1 MPQGDASVDA
11 CGTACDNT
19 CWCVAMSFYAPNR
32 HDPFNGKCFGYPWT
46 AGATQ
51 VTTYS
56 IYDIACSM
64 APGSIPK
71 TCPPTP
77 IPTPSPASGT
87 GDPHLQNVHGQR
99 FDLMKPGTHVLVN
112 IPKGEVQQALLRVSA
127 DARRLGGHCADMYFL
142 NLNVTGAWAEQKH
155 AGGCHY
161 DSEGVIN
168 KTPEWAAFGPVQ
180 LKVVPGRTEQGIR
193 YLNFYVKSLGRAGMA
208 VGGLLGDDDHSDAAR
223 APAACGRRVVLTGMD
238 DHSFSESSIAVAS
251 F

>member
-1 MPQGDASVDA
+1 MTQGDASVDA

-32 HDPFNGKCFGYPWT
+32 LDPFNGKCFGYPWT

-77 IPTPSPASGT
+77 SPTPSPASGT

-99 FDLMKPGTHVLVN
+99 FDLMKPGTHVLIN

-127 DARRLGGHCADMYFL
+127 DARRLGGCNDMYFQEI
-142 NLNVTGAWAEQKH
+142 NITGSWAEDKQV
-155 AGGCHY
+155 GGYHY
-161 DSEGVIN
+161 VLTEQVVENPKWTS
-168 KTPEWAAFGPVQ
+168 FGKVDI
-180 LKVVPGRTEQGIR
+180 KVVQGRTQRGLS
-193 YLNFYVKSLGRAGMA
+193 YFNFFVKNLGRAGFS
-208 VGGLLGDDDHSDAAR
+208 VGGLLGEDDHTEESRVPLDCTATMSLLDAR
-223 APAACGRRVVLTGMD
+223 
-238 DHSFSESSIAVAS
+238 
-251 F
+251 